1 LYFGAKVFNPMEKDQ
16 QYFSTIKTGDK
27 KSFELLFKAYY
38 QSLCFYAMKFLG
50 NNNEAEEVVQ
60 DVFINIWEKRNMITN
75 PLSVRNYLFGAV
87 RNRSLNTLKHRK
99 IVNQHRLNNLKTQ
112 IEQTNDEFMQEV
124 DLMKK
129 INAQIDAL
137 PPRRREIFILSRE
150 YGLKYREI
158 AEKLNIS
165 VKTVETQM
173 GEALKTLRE
182 NLKEYKKM
190 IIGLVIFYFSGKGK
204 TTAGC
209 HK

>member
-1 LYFGAKVFNPMEKDQ
+1 MNFNPMEKDQ
-16 QYFSTIKTGDK
+16 QYFSAIKNGDK

-50 NNNEAEEVVQ
+50 NNNDAEEIVQ
-60 DVFINIWEKRNMITN
+60 DVFINIWEKRNTMTD
-75 PLSVRNYLFGAV
+75 PLSVRNYLFGSV
-87 RNRSLNTLKHRK
+87 RNRSLNALKHRK
-99 IVNQHRLNNLKTQ
+99 IVDQHKLNNLKTQ
-112 IEQTNDEFMQEV
+112 IEQSNDDFMQEV

-165 VKTVETQM
+165 VKTVEAQM

-182 NLKEYKKM
+182 NLNEYKKM
-190 IIGLVIFYFSGKGK
+190 ITGLVIFLFSGKGK
-204 TTAGC
+204 NADGC
-209 HK
+209 RK

>member
-1 LYFGAKVFNPMEKDQ
+1 MEKDQ
-16 QYFSTIKTGDK
+16 QYFSAIKNGDK

-38 QSLCFYAMKFLG
+38 QPLCFYAMKFLCT
-50 NNNEAEEVVQ
+50 NSDSEEIVQ
-60 DVFINIWEKRNMITN
+60 EVFINIWEKRNTISD

-87 RNRSLNTLKHRK
+87 RNRSLNALKHKK
-99 IVNQHRLNNLKTQ
+99 IVDQHKLNNLKTQ
-112 IEQTNDEFMQEV
+112 LEQSNDDFMQEV
-124 DLMKK
+124 GLMKK

-165 VKTVETQM
+165 VKTVEAQM

-190 IIGLVIFYFSGKGK
+190 IVGLIIFNFSGKGIS
-204 TTAGC
+204 AGGC
-209 HK
+209 HLIKKSKKP